1 MLPIYIT
8 AATPLAHFA
17 EGALVAAACY
27 LYAHGARSP
36 LRSRKG

>member
-1 MLPIYIT
+1 MLPIFIT

-27 LYAHGARSP
+27 LYSRGARSP
-36 LRSRKG
+36 LKTKKK